1 MTGRASYSPAQ
12 LAMLLGLPEPT
23 GEQAAVIAAPL
34 EPLAVIAGAGSGKS
48 ETMAARLV
56 WLVANGMVTP
66 ERVLGLTFTR
76 KAAAEL
82 GQRVRVRL
90 TGLRRA
96 GLAIARTEPAGPAQ
110 LPGPAAPPG
119 DGRPRGG
126 PAAAG
131 ADRDGEPV
139 VSTYH
144 AYAARLVTDH
154 ALREAMEPSLRLI
167 TPAVAWQI
175 AARVVATYGGPM
187 DAVDRAP
194 QWVTVAVLDLAAEL
208 AEHLRTPGDVQRA
221 GRWLDA
227 ACRALQ
233 GKVPAR
239 VRRIAAC
246 QRTREQLL
254 PMVAAYAQAKAVREV
269 IDYGDQVALAAR
281 IATRHPQVGAIERA
295 RYQVV
300 LLDEY
305 QDTSHAQLVLL
316 QALFGGGHPVT
327 AVGDPCQSIY
337 GWRGASAG
345 NLRRFVADFP
355 VTGGRMT
362 GGRAAGRGGTGSG
375 GRGRT
380 RPAQVRQLSTSFRN
394 TGRVLDA
401 AAALQE
407 GLRAEAPLVPRLVP
421 PPRRAGRGRV
431 ACALL
436 ETAADEAAWVASQIE
451 GLLDLPPGIAPDGD
465 SWPDPGHAD
474 LRAADIAVLCRKR
487 SQFPALRAAIEARG
501 IAVEVVGLGGLLTVP
516 EVADVVATLRVLH
529 DPTASSSLARLL
541 TGPRWRIGPRDLVAL
556 GRRARALARG
566 RRAPAAA
573 GPAPADDDPLAQ
585 AVTDL
590 TAEQGSLVE
599 ALDDL
604 GPAAAYSAPGFA
616 RFSVLAAELRA
627 LRAHTGRPL
636 PDLVGE
642 VERVLGLD
650 IEVAAQP
657 WRDPAAA
664 RADMDA
670 FVDAA
675 ATFADDQEEPT
686 LGAFLAYLTAAEA
699 EEFGL
704 ESGRP
709 SGTNAVTLTT
719 VHGAKGLQWAAVVV
733 PGLSAGA
740 KAQVFPARPVASA
753 RWTQNPRLLPFGL
766 RGDARDL
773 PVLSDLT
780 ADSLDAFDDA
790 CAARELAEERRLAY
804 VAVTRAA
811 FWVACTGYW
820 WGEGVSPLGPS
831 LFLDEIRAACEDGAG
846 TVDQW
851 APPPEEDATNP
862 VLAEPEPVRWP
873 LTPAGSRYEAVR
885 EAAEL
890 VGRAR
895 ATLAAGAVL
904 DGSLADGGLGEGGLA
919 YGGLAAGGLLG
930 PGGPGA
936 PAEGAGA
943 GAAGLLGEQD
953 LLLAQAWERDTA
965 ILLAEREER
974 RGDAAAAVALPG
986 RLSVSSLVTMAAD
999 PAELARQIRRPMPRP
1014 PAPRARRGTA
1024 FHRWLEERFG
1034 QQRLID
1040 SADLLGAADE
1050 PADDGDAGDL
1060 ALLQGRFEA
1069 GEWGGRWPLEVEV
1082 PFETLIAGRAVRG
1095 RIDAV
1100 FADAGDGGYDVV
1112 DWKTGEPPASEEE
1125 RRVAAVQLAAYRL
1138 AWAGLA
1144 RVPLRQVRAAFYYVR
1159 QDLTLRPAD
1168 LLDEAGLAALIETVP
1183 LRRPVP

>member
-1 MTGRASYSPAQ
+1 MTA
-12 LAMLLGLPEPT
+12 
-23 GEQAAVIAAPL
+23 
-34 EPLAVIAGAGSGKS
+34 
-48 ETMAARLV
+48 
-56 WLVANGMVTP
+56 
-66 ERVLGLTFTR
+66 
-76 KAAAEL
+76 
-82 GQRVRVRL
+82 
-90 TGLRRA
+90 
-96 GLAIARTEPAGPAQ
+96 
-110 LPGPAAPPG
+110 
-119 DGRPRGG
+119 
-126 PAAAG
+126 
-131 ADRDGEPV
+131 
-139 VSTYH
+139 
-144 AYAARLVTDH
+144 
-154 ALREAMEPSLRLI
+154 
-167 TPAVAWQI
+167 
-175 AARVVATYGGPM
+175 
-187 DAVDRAP
+187 
-194 QWVTVAVLDLAAEL
+194 AVLDLAAEL

-221 GRWLDA
+221 GQRLDA
-227 ACRALQ
+227 AGRAFS

-239 VRRIAAC
+239 ARRIIAC

-254 PMVAAYAQAKAVREV
+254 PMVAAYAQAKAAREV

-281 IATRHPQVGAIERA
+281 IASRHPQVGAIERA

-355 VTGGRMT
+355 IT
-362 GGRAAGRGGTGSG
+362 GRAAGR
-375 GRGRT
+375 RGNGPARRDRT
-380 RPAQVRQLSTSFRN
+380 RPAAIRQLSTSFRN

-407 GLRAEAPLVPRLVP
+407 GLRAQAPLVPRLVP
-421 PPRRAGRGRV
+421 PPRRAGRGQV
-431 ACALL
+431 TCALL
-436 ETAADEAAWVASQIE
+436 ETSAGEAAWVASQVE
-451 GLLDLPPGIAPDGD
+451 ALLDLPPGTAPDGNP
-465 SWPDPGHAD
+465 WPDPGRAD
-474 LRAADIAVLCRKR
+474 LRAADVAVLCRKR

-501 IAVEVVGLGGLLTVP
+501 IPVEVVGLGGLLTVP

-529 DPTASSSLARLL
+529 DPTASASLARLL

-556 GRRARALARG
+556 GRRARALASG
-566 RRAPAAA
+566 RRAPRPA
-573 GPAPADDDPLAQ
+573 GPAPGQDDDPLAQ

-650 IEVAAQP
+650 IEVASQP

-719 VHGAKGLQWAAVVV
+719 VHAAKGLQWAAVVV

-740 KAQVFPARPVASA
+740 KARVFPARPVAST
-753 RWTQNPRLLPFGL
+753 RWTENPRLLPFGL
-766 RGDARDL
+766 RGDAGDL
-773 PVLSDLT
+773 PALPDLT
-780 ADSLDAFDDA
+780 ARSLEDFDDA

-820 WGEGVSPLGPS
+820 WGEGTSPLGPS
-831 LFLDEIRAACEDGAG
+831 LFLDEIRAACEAGAG
-846 TVDQW
+846 TVAQW
-851 APPPEEDATNP
+851 VPPPEDEATNP
-862 VLAEPEPVRWP
+862 ALTEPEPALWP
-873 LTPAGSRYEAVR
+873 LSPAGSRHEAVR

-895 ATLAAGAVL
+895 ATLAAAAL
-904 DGSLADGGLGEGGLA
+904 AEGSLADGGLGEDGLA

-930 PGGPGA
+930 PMGGGPGGL
-936 PAEGAGA
+936 AERAGD
-943 GAAGLLGEQD
+943 GAAGLLSERD

-974 RGDAAAAVALPG
+974 RSDAAAAVSLPG

-999 PAELARQIRRPMPRP
+999 PAELARQIRRPMPRR
-1014 PAPRARRGTA
+1014 PAPQARRGTA
-1024 FHRWLEERFG
+1024 FHQWLEERFG

-1040 SADLLGAADE
+1040 ATDLIGAADE
-1050 PADDGDAGDL
+1050 PDDDGGAADL
-1060 ALLQGRFEA
+1060 ALLRERFEA

-1100 FADAGDGGYDVV
+1100 FGDAADGGYDVV
-1112 DWKTGEPPASEEE
+1112 DWKTGQPPASDED
-1125 RRVAAVQLAAYRL
+1125 RRAAAVQLAAYRL

-1144 RVPLRQVRAAFYYVR
+1144 RVPLDQVRAAFYYVR
-1159 QDLTLRPAD
+1159 EDLTLRPAD
-1168 LLDEAGLAALIETVP
+1168 LLDEAGLAALIESIP
-1183 LRRPVP
+1183 PQPG